1 MLSLS
6 EALRGM
12 TYSNYYI
19 CGTSAP
25 WVLQLLILICMYFFF
40 QSLSCLNEKI
50 WKFSESRH
58 WQVASENCLWQS
70 DATVDRHVA
79 ATWRHI
85 LYAYLYKH
93 LSDHY
98 SRPDLRIY
106 TWTLVD
112 RLSYSPYYSIT
123 AGDTDFQNEIKMQSI
138 RHVSKRAYG
147 HAFYI
152 SDWYQSFRTVDSM
165 LPPLPLATYL
175 VAKIIMS
182 KSKVQRKW
190 KVYMLTICCLLSHV
204 WPTLLALSRGKMQN
218 LLG

>member
-1 MLSLS
+1 MKKYENSASPATGRWPVRIVCGSPMPQLTGMLLP
-6 EALRGM
+6 LGD
-12 TYSNYYI
+12 I
-19 CGTSAP
+19 F
-25 WVLQLLILICMYFFF
+25 CMP
-40 QSLSCLNEKI
+40 NM
-50 WKFSESRH
+50 
-58 WQVASENCLWQS
+58 
-70 DATVDRHVA
+70 
-79 ATWRHI
+79 
-85 LYAYLYKH
+85 YKH